1 MDTKKLHRSLQ
12 RLTKQKEQLES
23 RHVGNEQNY
32 TYHGGFSLGY
42 IKGQISIIE
51 NLLDEVGV
59 DIDAVNVVTHADV
72 SFGSLEIK
80 TRTAIPSSQ

>member
-1 MDTKKLHRSLQ
+1 METKKLHRQLQ

-23 RHVGNEQNY
+23 KHVGNEQNF

-42 IKGQISIIE
+42 IKGQISILE

-59 DIDAVNVVTHADV
+59 DIDAVDVVTHAEV
-72 SFGSLEIK
+72 SLEPLEIK
-80 TRTAIPSSQ
+80 AKPETSVSQ